1 MTEAN
6 TPFALADVLVD
17 ALAALRPMQATFW
30 GVAGHDHRWDD
41 LSPEGAARAAEELRA
56 WRARVDALPPQG
68 DRWGR
73 LAVHVMRDAIDL
85 DLSAFEHGDHR
96 VDLNNI
102 ASSFQTVR
110 MTFDAM
116 DTSTAEGWERVA
128 ARLEGVGAVLEGY
141 RRTLDEGLRL
151 GQAVAARQVRAAV
164 AQGRVHAG
172 DGSYFR
178 GLPAGCEKVAGGALA
193 ARVRAGAEAA
203 CAAYGAL
210 SDWLEGSYLPRARAE
225 DGVGRARYLREMRR
239 FLGATP
245 DPEETYAW
253 GWAEVA
259 RIRAEML
266 ALAEAIAPG
275 RSLAEVLTLLRTD
288 PARTAPDRASFL
300 AAMRALQERALAELD
315 GKHFD
320 VPAQIRRVEVREAP
334 PGGPLGAYYV
344 PPSEDFSR
352 PGTVWYALDGDGP
365 FALYDE
371 VSTAYHE
378 GFPGHHLQCG
388 VQVSLTADLCRVH
401 RVAYGYSGFAEGW
414 ALYAEQLM
422 RELGYYE
429 KPEHELGMLANQMM
443 RACRVVIDIGSH
455 LGLAIP
461 EDTSFHPGERWT
473 YERGV
478 EMMESYG
485 GMTRAHAESEL
496 TRYLGW
502 PAQAISYKVGQ
513 RAVLALREE
522 FLRAGR
528 GGLKDFH
535 ARVLACG
542 NVGLDLL
549 RDEVLA

>member
-1 MTEAN
+1 MSHAPS
-6 TPFALADVLVD
+6 PFALADALVD
-17 ALAALRPMQATFW
+17 GLAALHPMQATFW
-30 GVAGHDHRWDD
+30 GVPGHDHRWDD
-41 LSPEGAARAAEELRA
+41 LSPEGVAHAAESLRA
-56 WRARVDALPPQG
+56 WRERIDALPPQT
-68 DRWGR
+68 DRWGA
-73 LAVHVMRDAIDL
+73 LAVHVMRDAVDLELTGID
-85 DLSAFEHGDHR
+85 HGDPY
-96 VDLNNI
+96 VDLNHI

-110 MTFDAM
+110 MVFDAM
-116 DTSTAEGWERVA
+116 DATAPESWERIA
-128 ARLEGVGAVLEGY
+128 ARLETLGGVLEGY
-141 RRTLDEGLRL
+141 RRTLEEGVRL
-151 GQAVAARQVRAAV
+151 GRLVSARQVRAAV

-172 DGSYFR
+172 EGSFFR
-178 GLPAGCEKVAGGALA
+178 GLPAQCGAVAGDALRGRVA
-193 ARVRAGAEAA
+193 AAVPGA

-210 SDWLEGSYLPRARAE
+210 TDWLEGTYLPQARTD

-253 GWAEVA
+253 GWAEVR

-266 ALAEAIAPG
+266 ALAETIAPG
-275 RSLAEVLTLLRTD
+275 RSLSEVLALLRDD
-288 PARTAPDRASFL
+288 PARCAPDRATFL
-300 AAMRALQERALAELD
+300 ATMRTLQERALADLD
-315 GKHFD
+315 GTHFD
-320 VPAQIRRVEVREAP
+320 VPPQIRRVDVREAP
-334 PGGPLGAYYV
+334 PGGNLGAYYV

-352 PGTVWYALDGDGP
+352 PGTVWYSLDGDGP

-388 VQVSLTADLCRVH
+388 IQVSLTEHLCRVH

-455 LGLAIP
+455 VGLDIP
-461 EDTSFHPGERWT
+461 GDAPFPPGARWT
-473 YERGV
+473 YELGV

-485 GMTRAHAESEL
+485 GMPRAHAESEL

-513 RAVLALREE
+513 RAMLSLREE
-522 FLRAGR
+522 FLREGR
-528 GGLKDFH
+528 GSLKEFH
-535 ARVLACG
+535 VRVLACG
-542 NVGLDLL
+542 NVGLELL
-549 RDEVLA
+549 RAQVLA